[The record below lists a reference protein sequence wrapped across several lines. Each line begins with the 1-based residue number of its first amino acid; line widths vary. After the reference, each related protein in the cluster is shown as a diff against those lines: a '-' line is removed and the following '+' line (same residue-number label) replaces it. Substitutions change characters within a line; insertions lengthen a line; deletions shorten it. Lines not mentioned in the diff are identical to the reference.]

1 VAWARPILIGTPFLG
16 KSISILKDTCQ
27 RADSHSVHWTLSQLS
42 PYASSLSFWRKL
54 SVFNSLIRISIALQ
68 CGIRIAPS
76 GLRKENLL
84 EGNHMR
90 RLLPC
95 LSTIILVV
103 LPLITDVASASDQ
116 TKDDDRLRN
125 CGTVLKEI
133 LDVPDNIPQDLLDKA
148 DCVVVFPSV
157 LKAAFIVGG
166 SYGRGA
172 MSCRRGEDFR
182 GPWGAPTMMALE
194 GGSFGFQIGG
204 QATDFVLLVM
214 NESGARGILASKVKL
229 GGDASVAAGPVG
241 RDASADTD
249 ATLRSE
255 ILSYSR
261 ARGLFAGVSLEGST
275 IRPDNGD
282 NRRVYGRKIPAREI
296 VLSGT
301 VAVPPAAEQMTS
313 TLDART
319 PKHRP

>member
-1 VAWARPILIGTPFLG
+1 MRKLLTCL
-16 KSISILKDTCQ
+16 SSILL
-27 RADSHSVHWTLSQLS
+27 A
-42 PYASSLSFWRKL
+42 
-54 SVFNSLIRISIALQ
+54 
-68 CGIRIAPS
+68 
-76 GLRKENLL
+76 
-84 EGNHMR
+84 
-90 RLLPC
+90 
-95 LSTIILVV
+95 V
-103 LPLITDVASASDQ
+103 LPFFAEVASASDQ

-133 LDVPDNIPQDLLDKA
+133 LDVPDDIPQDLLDKA

-172 MSCRRGEDFR
+172 MSCRKGQNFK

-214 NESGARGILASKVKL
+214 NESGANGILTSKVKL
-229 GGDASVAAGPVG
+229 GADASVAAGPVG

-249 ATLRSE
+249 ATLRAE

-261 ARGLFAGVSLEGST
+261 ARGLFAGISLEGST

-282 NRRVYGRKIPAREI
+282 NRRVYGRKIPARSI
-296 VLSGT
+296 VLSGA
-301 VAVPPAAEQMTS
+301 VAVPPAAEQLIS
-313 TLDART
+313 TLDAKTRR
-319 PKHRP
+319 HRQ

>member
-1 VAWARPILIGTPFLG
+1 MV
-16 KSISILKDTCQ
+16 S
-27 RADSHSVHWTLSQLS
+27 
-42 PYASSLSFWRKL
+42 
-54 SVFNSLIRISIALQ
+54 
-68 CGIRIAPS
+68 
-76 GLRKENLL
+76 
-84 EGNHMR
+84 
-90 RLLPC
+90 C
-95 LSTIILVV
+95 LSSIVLVV
-103 LPLITDVASASDQ
+103 MALLGEVASASDQ
-116 TKDDDRLRN
+116 TKDDERLRN
-125 CGTVLKEI
+125 SGTVLKEI
-133 LDVPDNIPQDLLDKA
+133 LDVPDSIPQDLLDKA

-172 MSCRRGEDFR
+172 MSCRKGENFR
-182 GPWGAPTMMALE
+182 GSWGAPTMMALE
-194 GGSFGFQIGG
+194 GGSFGLQIGG

-241 RDASADTD
+241 RDASAETD
-249 ATLRSE
+249 ATLRAE

-282 NRRVYGRKIPAREI
+282 NRRVYGKNIPARDI
-296 VLSGT
+296 VLAGA
-301 VAVPPAAEQMTS
+301 VAPPPAAEELIS
-313 TLDART
+313 TLDAKT

>member
-1 VAWARPILIGTPFLG
+1 MRKLLTCL
-16 KSISILKDTCQ
+16 SSILL
-27 RADSHSVHWTLSQLS
+27 A
-42 PYASSLSFWRKL
+42 
-54 SVFNSLIRISIALQ
+54 
-68 CGIRIAPS
+68 
-76 GLRKENLL
+76 
-84 EGNHMR
+84 
-90 RLLPC
+90 
-95 LSTIILVV
+95 V
-103 LPLITDVASASDQ
+103 LPFFAEVASASDQ
-116 TKDDDRLRN
+116 TKDDERLRN

-133 LDVPDNIPQDLLDKA
+133 LDVPDDIPQDLLDKA

-172 MSCRRGEDFR
+172 MSCRKGQNFK

-214 NESGARGILASKVKL
+214 NESGANGILTSKVKL
-229 GGDASVAAGPVG
+229 GADASVAAGPVG

-249 ATLRSE
+249 ATLRAE

-261 ARGLFAGVSLEGST
+261 ARGLFAGISLEGST

-282 NRRVYGRKIPAREI
+282 NRRVYGRKIPARSI
-296 VLSGT
+296 VLSGA
-301 VAVPPAAEQMTS
+301 VAVPPAAEQLIS
-313 TLDART
+313 TLDAKT
-319 PKHRP
+319 PRHRQ